1 MLSGENNSNHY
12 YHNREITI
20 IICHSA
26 FRNENN
32 LNVVFGIAIRNQ
44 EIKNQLLALGDFR
57 PGSLTRQYNV
67 CGKVGCRCKDP
78 DHPQRHGPYYQ
89 LSYVW
94 AGKSTSRFV
103 RPALR
108 AEVKKQLAT
117 YKQFRRLTDRWIT
130 LAITKA
136 ELLLKESR

>member
-1 MLSGENNSNHY
+1 MNAS
-12 YHNREITI
+12 RVIQKI
-20 IICHSA
+20 DQQI
-26 FRNENN
+26 
-32 LNVVFGIAIRNQ
+32 Q
-44 EIKNQLLALGDFR
+44 EIKNQLLVLGDFR

-67 CGKVGCRCKDP
+67 CGKAGCRCKDP

-103 RPALR
+103 RPPLR

-130 LAITKA
+130 LAIKKA